1 MAQVQQ
7 FLRIFVDI
15 VLWRRGPQDLPTSAL
30 LLALT
35 VAVYVAVSVVQL
47 AMLGEDTATWIFFLL
62 VDPLL
67 LLGWVWLVL
76 RIFGRTERFLQ
87 TATAVFGAS
96 AVLGLIVYLPMQFL
110 LSVLGKDAASS
121 MAQVFALLLVVA
133 FALVAGRIL
142 KLATETGM
150 VTGIAMALTYFL
162 LVNYLVSL
170 MGGPAG

>member
-1 MAQVQQ
+1 M
-7 FLRIFVDI
+7 DI

-35 VAVYVAVSVVQL
+35 VAVYVSVSVVQL

>member
-1 MAQVQQ
+1 VQQ
-7 FLRIFVDI
+7 FLRIFMDI

-35 VAVYVAVSVVQL
+35 VAVYVTVSVVQL